1 MVSRPA
7 RLYIGLVVVLTG
19 VLVTATS
26 MAKIKG
32 IWGLMPPAFT
42 APFAT
47 GHVPVSKPLIALVAL
62 VVLFLVCD
70 SVDTPLSARQT
81 KWSPSSAATLAA
93 VVLLGPLAA
102 AFVGASSLLSLRP
115 KLRLPERMFNGAMH
129 ALSGLAAGGAY
140 LAVGDWLKGLVYRHE
155 LAVYQHELAVYRHEL
170 AVHHQHDFAVRPQL
184 EALLQNDLLALHRQW
199 ALVGL
204 PNAGHFAIIIG
215 AFAAAAAVHVLAN
228 HGLIWGIYRL
238 NRGSGML
245 RREGL
250 ESSLPLLL
258 ASDFGYACLGLV
270 IASLWHVMAWFSAAL
285 VLVTLFVARWA
296 MGQFAEQQRAYA
308 ATMSALC
315 QAVETKDYYTR
326 GHGDRVSRGSVM
338 IARKIRMSPARTEA
352 IRFAGMLHDVG
363 KLGVP
368 TQVLQKTGQ
377 LTPEEFAA
385 IQLHPMRGLEIVRE
399 IGFLYEAFTG
409 IMHHHERIDGRGYPM
424 GLAGHEIPEF
434 ARIIAV
440 ADAFDSMTTTR
451 SYREAKSIEFALDQL
466 RTGAGTQFDALA
478 VEAFIAA
485 LDEERWPLPKPVRK
499 PADPATV
506 TVQDHDD
513 PTAPLRIVDA

>member
-1 MVSRPA
+1 MAPSQQGGDGMVSRPA
-7 RLYIGLVVVLTG
+7 RLYISLVVVLTG
-19 VLVTATS
+19 VLVAAAS
-26 MAKIKG
+26 IAAQPG
-32 IWGLMPPAFT
+32 PAGLMSPTSAS
-42 APFAT
+42 
-47 GHVPVSKPLIALVAL
+47 GLVPTPLVAL
-62 VVLFLVCD
+62 VTLQVLFLVCD
-70 SVDTPLSARQT
+70 SVDTPLTGRQT

-115 KLRLPERMFNGAMH
+115 QLRLPQRMFNGAMH
-129 ALSGLAAGGAY
+129 ALSGLAAGAAY
-140 LAVGDWLKGLVYRHE
+140 LAVGSWLAK
-155 LAVYQHELAVYRHEL
+155 LAYQHDLAAHP
-170 AVHHQHDFAVRPQL
+170 HHS
-184 EALLQNDLLALHRQW
+184 ALVQNDLTALHPA

-204 PNAGHFAIIIG
+204 PDSGHFLIIIG
-215 AFAAAAAVHVLAN
+215 AFAAAAAVHVVAN

-270 IASLWHVMAWFSAAL
+270 IASLWSIMSGFAAVL

-308 ATMSALC
+308 ATMNALC

-338 IARKIRMSPARTEA
+338 IARKIRMGSDRADA

-368 TQVLQKTGQ
+368 TQVLQKTGP
-377 LTPEEFAA
+377 LTEEEFAA

-399 IGFLYEAFTG
+399 IGFLYEALNG

-466 RTGAGTQFDALA
+466 RKGAGTQFDPRF

-485 LDEERWPLPKPVRK
+485 LDEQEWPLPERARK
-499 PADPATV
+499 PDDPTTV

-513 PTAPLRIVDA
+513 PTAPLRIVEP

>member
-19 VLVTATS
+19 LLVCATS
-26 MAKIKG
+26 MARIRG
-32 IWGLMPPAFT
+32 IWGLMPQVAIY
-42 APFAT
+42 APLPERRGLF
-47 GHVPVSKPLIALVAL
+47 ALVTL

-70 SVDTPLSARQT
+70 SVDTSLSARQT

-140 LAVGDWLKGLVYRHE
+140 LVVGDWLAT
-155 LAVYQHELAVYRHEL
+155 LAHLNVVTS
-170 AVHHQHDFAVRPQL
+170 RPTH
-184 EALLQNDLLALHRQW
+184 NRSV

-204 PNAGHFAIIIG
+204 PDASHFAIIIG

-238 NRGSGML
+238 NRGGGML

-270 IASLWHVMAWFSAAL
+270 IASLWHVMAWFSAVL

-326 GHGDRVSRGSVM
+326 GHGDRVSRGAVM
-338 IARKIRMSPARTEA
+338 IARKIRMSSARTEA

-466 RTGAGTQFDALA
+466 RNGAGTQFDALA
-478 VEAFIAA
+478 VEAFIGA

-499 PADPATV
+499 PVDSATV

-513 PTAPLRIVDA
+513 PTAPLRIVEA